1 MKVPVLS
8 ASSGDEDELLDGA
21 IMFSEEA
28 THLDDTH
35 WVYPH
40 LAEPLYTHR

>member
-21 IMFSEEA
+21 NMFSVEA

-40 LAEPLYTHR
+40 LAEPLHTHR